1 MKDVW
6 ILVLRFFVFFFI
18 CVPRF
23 SLVLEH
29 RGIVEGL
36 VGKAGNAVRNLK
48 TVYWVNVYESSG
60 TGLCG
65 LFWTKGH

>member
-1 MKDVW
+1 M
-6 ILVLRFFVFFFI
+6 
-18 CVPRF
+18 
-23 SLVLEH
+23 
-29 RGIVEGL
+29 EGL

-60 TGLCG
+60 TGLRG